1 VSALARELTQAIIPA
16 LRTITLAG
24 LVLAGIA
31 QVAFAMAL
39 MRWYRLGPET
49 RARLA
54 RAVSLADVAVV
65 VVVLLITSV
74 AFRMNHGDY
83 YWRVHVIIG
92 QCLVTAAATFAI
104 YASAVSAALRRRALL
119 AGLALTVVT
128 FVGLTAPGVRLSTS
142 QRPAEVTRTV
152 VHFSSLPAGL
162 EGLRILLVGDTHV
175 GRHITAMNMSA
186 RMRPLRRI
194 EADLVVFI
202 GDLATGGPG
211 DMELA
216 VKLVDGAVPRPLRF
230 AVLGNHDQRIGADK
244 VAIELVAH
252 GFRVLRDEGQAVQIG
267 HSRLWI
273 AGITNSYN
281 QPGDIAAALKGMP
294 EDAFVL
300 LLAHSPDVLLEP
312 LAQRADLIL
321 AGHTHGGQVLLPLT
335 GPMACSSGVGPRY
348 AYGLF
353 DTGHAQLFV
362 TRGLGEVVTPFRILC
377 EPEIAVL
384 ELRRADS
391 HDWK

>member
-1 VSALARELTQAIIPA
+1 MSDIGRELLRGIIPA
-16 LRTITLAG
+16 LRTITFVG
-24 LVLAGIA
+24 LVLAGLG
-31 QVAFAMAL
+31 QVAFAVAL
-39 MRWYRLGPET
+39 RRWYRLEPKT
-49 RARLA
+49 RASLA
-54 RAVSLADVAVV
+54 RTMVLADVAVV
-65 VVVLLITSV
+65 VVVLLITSI
-74 AFRMNHGDY
+74 AFRLNHGAY

-92 QCLVTAAATFAI
+92 QCLVTAVAI
-104 YASAVSAALRRRALL
+104 FGVYAGAVSVALRRRALL
-119 AGLALTVVT
+119 AGLALAVVT
-128 FVGLTAPGVRLSTS
+128 FIGLTAPGVRLSVFR
-142 QRPAEVTRTV
+142 RPAEVTRKV
-152 VHFSSLPAGL
+152 VRFSSLPSGL
-162 EGLRILLVGDTHV
+162 EGLRILLLGDTHV
-175 GRHITAMNMSA
+175 SRMIPAVNMSA

-230 AVLGNHDQRIGADK
+230 AVLGNHDQQIGSDK

-267 HSRLWI
+267 HSRFWI

-281 QPGDIAAALKGMP
+281 QPGDIAAALKGVP

-348 AYGLF
+348 ASGLY

-384 ELRRADS
+384 ELRSSSR
-391 HDWK
+391 